1 MNKKC
6 IFYGAQSGNLWVNY
20 RWEKGIWGSYLDHM
34 KSVSEG
40 EAIKMKVEGQTIYW
54 EGEKQTKAK
63 ITDGTIND
71 PSINWVPFIA
81 MYSKGDIVS
90 WK

>member
-1 MNKKC
+1 
-6 IFYGAQSGNLWVNY
+6 
-20 RWEKGIWGSYLDHM
+20 
-34 KSVSEG
+34 
-40 EAIKMKVEGQTIYW
+40 MKVEGKTIYW
-54 EGEKQTKAK
+54 EGETLAKAE